1 MKDVVDMTD
10 KSLIRFTASLLIIVA
25 VVFLF
30 IFWLLS
36 PTGGGVN
43 A

>member
-10 KSLIRFTASLLIIVA
+10 KTLIGFTALLLAIVA

-30 IFWLLS
+30 IFLILS

>member
-1 MKDVVDMTD
+1 MTD
-10 KSLIRFTASLLIIVA
+10 KSLIGFTVSLLIIVA

-30 IFWLLS
+30 IFLILS